1 MLNQLAVEGF
11 FENKKTPVE
20 AKVGDLT
27 PQSKAVNVTAKVVSK
42 TEVREIPMGRDGS
55 PHKVSDALVGDETGV
70 VYLTL
75 WDDNIEK
82 INEADTVRVEN
93 GYVTLFKGNI
103 RLNIG
108 KYGKLELAK
117 EPLSVEVNTE
127 NNVSSKAYEQERRPF
142 RGRGGGRG
150 GYGGGDRGRGGYG
163 GGRRI
168 RRKRQRRQPGS
179 SRWRRLQTE
188 ILSFSMLENKSNS
201 FLTFL
206 SFSFVAR
213 GSYISS
219 RNLIMKSQK
228 VVLKLKGGASNCF

>member
-11 FENKKTPVE
+11 FENKKQPVE

-42 TEVREIPMGRDGS
+42 TEIREIPMGRDGS

-82 INEADTVRVEN
+82 LNEGDSIRVEN

-108 KYGKLELAK
+108 KYGKLEPAK
-117 EPLSVEVNTE
+117 EPLSAEVNTE
-127 NNVSSKAYEQERRPF
+127 NNVSSKTYEQQRRPYGG
-142 RGRGGGRG
+142 RGRGGGGRG
-150 GYGGGDRGRGGYG
+150 GYGGGRGRGGGYG
-163 GGRRI
+163 GSGGGYGGRDRGDSRD
-168 RRKRQRRQPGS
+168 RR
-179 SRWRRLQTE
+179 
-188 ILSFSMLENKSNS
+188 
-201 FLTFL
+201 
-206 SFSFVAR
+206 
-213 GSYISS
+213 
-219 RNLIMKSQK
+219 
-228 VVLKLKGGASNCF
+228 GGGGYRPRY